1 MTMNENITKNFL
13 TNYSIEVTP
22 NAAVKIDNF
31 AEVLPKNTRIYIAH
45 IPGTPF
51 KDMIK
56 TAKKINDEGF
66 IPMPHFPARI
76 IKNKSTL
83 KDWISQYSNEANVS
97 EGLVIAGGAKKP
109 YGEFDSSIQ
118 LIETGIFDNAGFKR
132 LHVAGHPEG
141 NKDIDLDKSNEIVD
155 EAISW
160 KNEFSKRTDAK
171 MAITTQFCFESKP
184 VIDWMSRLD
193 DMGVDLPV
201 HIGIAGPAKLQ
212 TLLRYSIE
220 CGVGASIKVLQK
232 RALDLTKLLVPYEPN
247 SIIDEL
253 ALYKSKNPNFNI
265 EQVHF
270 FPLGGTKTTARW
282 VGNIHN

>member
-1 MTMNENITKNFL
+1 
-13 TNYSIEVTP
+13 
-22 NAAVKIDNF
+22 
-31 AEVLPKNTRIYIAH
+31 
-45 IPGTPF
+45 
-51 KDMIK
+51 
-56 TAKKINDEGF
+56 
-66 IPMPHFPARI
+66 
-76 IKNKSTL
+76 
-83 KDWISQYSNEANVS
+83 
-97 EGLVIAGGAKKP
+97 
-109 YGEFDSSIQ
+109 
-118 LIETGIFDNAGFKR
+118 
-132 LHVAGHPEG
+132 
-141 NKDIDLDKSNEIVD
+141 
-155 EAISW
+155 
-160 KNEFSKRTDAK
+160 

-232 RALDLTKLLVPYEPN
+232 RALDFTKLLVPYEPN